1 MRHQSILIGLAG
13 LLLGLPAALAQAPGD
28 SGREQL
34 GMEPGQTSPLQ
45 LEHDTT
51 EPLPLDSEP
60 SATRPAERP
69 GMDLQL
75 PEGWNVASP
84 EDIGEPLQLSVENA
98 VFLALQNNR
107 DLAVQQLEPLIAGT
121 FEAVERA
128 RFDPT
133 LFGELSLQRDSVI
146 RQSPDIQQ
154 EFAVR
159 SQSEVGEVGIRQELP
174 TGTSLELSISSDRS
188 DSSRTLEQ
196 FGSRAGVSLTQAL
209 LQGASIESNLAQLRQ
224 AELDTLA
231 SVYQVRGFAEALVE
245 DVELTYWD
253 FVLAQR
259 QLEIFREAL
268 AVAEQQ
274 LEETRRRIEVGD
286 RPETEETSARAEVAL
301 RRQGVIEA
309 RNDRERARIT
319 LLQLINPPGAGW
331 ASPVETEDAPDGQAD
346 EPDPVTDHV
355 TLGQRLRPDLN
366 EARLQV
372 QRGELEVVRTR
383 SGLLPRLDLFVTLGK
398 TGFARSFGES
408 WRDMDDSG
416 FDLAAGLSFELPL
429 GNRAARA
436 ESRRAGLDRQQAMEA
451 VGNLA
456 QLAALDVQLA
466 WLEAERSREQINAT
480 AVTRQLQEEVLR
492 AEQARFSVGA
502 GTALAVSQ
510 AQRDLLESQLDEVEA
525 AIRYRQALTTL
536 HRQSGTLLVRRGIEA
551 PGAEEVVLR

>member
-1 MRHQSILIGLAG
+1 MRKPILTGLCGLILSIPTVQAE
-13 LLLGLPAALAQAPGD
+13 APGEAA
-28 SGREQL
+28 RQQL
-34 GMEPGQTSPLQ
+34 GMDGERSPLRLDERVQ
-45 LEHDTT
+45 D
-51 EPLPLDSEP
+51 PIPLDASP
-60 SATRPAERP
+60 SREADDLPQR
-69 GMDLQL
+69 GMDLRL
-75 PEGWNVASP
+75 PDGWDITAP
-84 EDIGEPLQLSVENA
+84 EDAAEPLRLSVENA

-128 RFDPT
+128 RFDPAV
-133 LFGELSLQRDSVI
+133 FAELGLRRDTVV

-154 EFAVR
+154 NFDVR
-159 SQSEVGEVGIRQELP
+159 SQGESAEVGLRQELP
-174 TGTSLELSISSDRS
+174 TGTTLELSVSTDRS
-188 DSSRTLEQ
+188 DSSRTLQQYE
-196 FGSRAGVSLTQAL
+196 GRTGIGLTQAL
-209 LQGASIESNLAQLRQ
+209 LQGASIESNLASLRQ

-231 SVYQVRGFAEALVE
+231 SVYQLRGFAETLVE

-253 FVLAQR
+253 YVLANR
-259 QLEIFREAL
+259 QLEIFEQAL

-274 LEETRRRIEVGD
+274 LDETRRRIQVGD
-286 RPETEETSARAEVAL
+286 RPETDEASARAEVAL
-301 RRQGVIEA
+301 RRQGMIEA
-309 RNDRERARIT
+309 RNDRERARIS

-331 ASPVETEDAPDGQAD
+331 ASPVETDDGPETEAQ
-346 EPDPVTDHV
+346 EPDPVIDHV

-366 EARLQV
+366 EARLLV

-398 TGFARSFGES
+398 TGFAQSFGDS
-408 WRDMDDSG
+408 WRNIDDSG
-416 FDLAAGLSFELPL
+416 YDLAAGLSFELPL

-436 ESRRAGLDRQQAMEA
+436 DSDRARFSRQQAVEA
-451 VGNLA
+451 VGNLV

-466 WLEAERSREQINAT
+466 WLEVERSREQISAT
-480 AVTRQLQEEVLR
+480 AATRELQQEVLR

-525 AIRYRQALTTL
+525 AIRYRQAITTL

-551 PGAEEVVLR
+551 PGAEEVILR